1 MYEQIHEMTSV
12 ADNPHMES
20 GDNIIYKKIY

>member
-1 MYEQIHEMTSV
+1 MYEQVHEMTSV
-12 ADNPHMES
+12 ADNPHVES